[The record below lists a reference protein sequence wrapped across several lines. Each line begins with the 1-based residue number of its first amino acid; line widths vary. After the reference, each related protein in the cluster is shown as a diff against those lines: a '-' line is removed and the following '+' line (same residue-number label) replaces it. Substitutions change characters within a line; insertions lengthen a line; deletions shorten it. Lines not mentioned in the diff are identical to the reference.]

1 LDATYVLITPARNEQ
16 DYIRNAI
23 ESIICQTIL
32 PARWVI
38 VSDGSTDGTD
48 EVVREY
54 ALRYPFIELVCLHER
69 AKRTFASQ
77 AYATN
82 AGYETVR
89 HMKADFIGL
98 LDADISLPPDYYER
112 ILERFKQY
120 PQLGIAGGVLLEKI
134 RGRYGRRFGD
144 SDLWVAGAIQMFRRK
159 CYEDIGGF
167 IPLPY
172 GGHDAVAV
180 AVARSKGWEVKSF
193 LDLEGFHHRPTG
205 SVGANRVRI
214 CFRNGAEDY
223 YLGYD
228 LLFEMG
234 KSLRYVAERPYILG
248 TFLRLS
254 GYLWQVM
261 TASGHALPKD
271 LIRTVRRQKW
281 SGVIDKIRM
290 KTGMTS
296 RVYSERR
303 Y

>member
-1 LDATYVLITPARNEQ
+1 MAKPKHVKVTVILGEEEFARFDAYCR
-16 DYIRNAI
+16 
-23 ESIICQTIL
+23 
-32 PARWVI
+32 
-38 VSDGSTDGTD
+38 
-48 EVVREY
+48 
-54 ALRYPFIELVCLHER
+54 ER
-69 AKRTFASQ
+69 AYKKST
-77 AYATN
+77 
-82 AGYETVR
+82 
-89 HMKADFIGL
+89 L
-98 LDADISLPPDYYER
+98 ISRL
-112 ILERFKQY
+112 
-120 PQLGIAGGVLLEKI
+120 I
-134 RGRYGRRFGD
+134 R
-144 SDLWVAGAIQMFRRK
+144 Q
-159 CYEDIGGF
+159 
-167 IPLPY
+167 
-172 GGHDAVAV
+172 
-180 AVARSKGWEVKSF
+180 F

-254 GYLWQVM
+254 GYFWQVM